1 MIIFLSLTE
10 GEFKERG
17 MNIFQKAGYR
27 FFQKAIYA
35 ASPFL
40 PWRQPKLL
48 KFDGGIKDLPAFI
61 KDSGHNSVLLVVGP
75 TISKLG
81 MAKPFTDGCAEIG
94 VTCAVYDKV
103 MPNPTI
109 DAVEEALEV
118 YKANG
123 CDCIVAL
130 GGGSSMDCAKIVGAR
145 VVRPKKSVAKMKGL
159 LKVRK
164 RMPMMVA
171 IPTTAGTGSETTL
184 AAVISNSATHE
195 KYAVNDHA
203 LIPEYALLDASLTL
217 GLPPHVTSTTGMDA
231 LTHAIEAY
239 IGKSNT
245 KETKTMAEK
254 AVKLIFDNLLRAY
267 RDGSDFEARENMLTA
282 SYYAGVAFTRAYVGY
297 VHAIAHTLG
306 GFYHT
311 PHGLANSVI
320 LPEVLEFYGDAVYK
334 KLARLADIVG
344 IKADTEEAKAKAFV
358 KAIRDMNR
366 DMDIPDKFVD
376 VIKDEDIPLMVE
388 RAYAEA
394 HPLYPVPKFM
404 SKKDLADMYA
414 KLKG

>member
-1 MIIFLSLTE
+1 MNFL
-10 GEFKERG
+10 
-17 MNIFQKAGYR
+17 QKAGYR
-27 FFQKAIYA
+27 IFQKTIYV

-48 KFDGGIKDLPAFI
+48 NFEGGIKDLAKFI
-61 KDSGHNSVLLVVGP
+61 KDSGRKSVLLVVGP

-81 MAKPFTDGCAEIG
+81 MAQPFIDGCAEQGISL
-94 VTCAVYDKV
+94 AVYDKV
-103 MPNPTI
+103 LPNPTI
-109 DAVEEALEV
+109 DAVEEALKV
-118 YKANG
+118 YNANA

-130 GGGSSMDCAKIVGAR
+130 GGGSSMDCAKVVGAR
-145 VVRPKKSVAKMKGL
+145 VARPKKPVAKMKGL

-164 RMPMMVA
+164 KMPMFIA

-184 AAVISNSATHE
+184 AAVISNSQTHE
-195 KYAVNDHA
+195 KYAINDHA
-203 LIPEYALLDASLTL
+203 LIPHYAVMDASLTL
-217 GLPPHVTSTTGMDA
+217 GLPPHITSTTGMDA
-231 LTHAIEAY
+231 LTHAVEAY

-245 KETKTMAEK
+245 SQTKLMAEK
-254 AVKLIFDNLLRAY
+254 AVKLIFENLVAAY
-267 RDGSDFEARENMLTA
+267 EDGSNFKARENMLTG

-320 LPEVLEFYGDAVYK
+320 LPVVLEFYGESVYK

-344 IKADTEEAKAKAFV
+344 IAGESDEVKAKAFIQ
-358 KAIRDMNR
+358 AIKDMNKK
-366 DMDIPDKFVD
+366 MNIPETFIDT
-376 VIKDEDIPLMVE
+376 IKEEDIPLMVD

-394 HPLYPVPKFM
+394 HPLYPVPKNKR
-404 SKKDLADMYA
+404 KKQLEDTYR
-414 KLKG
+414 KLMG